1 MSRPATFRPSGFRNR
16 SEAGA
21 VVLDWDDESDAAM
34 TGPGE
39 TTPKIETVQPDEAL
53 PARLPDAYAHC
64 ASLVREQD
72 HDRYITCL
80 YAPEARRHG
89 LFALYAFSLEIA
101 RVRALVSE
109 PLPGEVRLQWWRDL
123 LEGQPNGEVQ
133 AHPVAAA
140 LLDTVKRYRLPIAP
154 LTNLIDARTFDLYD
168 DPMPSLR
175 DLEGYAGETAS
186 ALIRLACIVLAG
198 GRDPGGAT
206 ASGHAG
212 VAYAL
217 TGLMRAFPWHAA
229 EGQVYLP
236 ADILARNGVIRDDIV
251 RGRGG
256 PGVLYTLK
264 ELREIARN
272 HLTRLTSLTDT
283 IPAAVKSAF
292 LPVALVEPYLRQ
304 MERSGYDPYR
314 SIITLPAWRRQ
325 WIVWRAA
332 RRS

>member
-1 MSRPATFRPSGFRNR
+1 
-16 SEAGA
+16 
-21 VVLDWDDESDAAM
+21 M
-34 TGPGE
+34 TGRSG
-39 TTPKIETVQPDEAL
+39 TTPQIQSERRDDPVSAP
-53 PARLPDAYAHC
+53 LPDAYAHC
-64 ASLVREQD
+64 AALVREQD
-72 HDRYITCL
+72 QDRYIATL

-133 AHPVAAA
+133 GHPVAAA
-140 LLDTVKRYRLPIAP
+140 LLDTMKRYR
-154 LTNLIDARTFDLYD
+154 
-168 DPMPSLR
+168 LR
-175 DLEGYAGETAS
+175 DLEGYAGETSS

-206 ASGHAG
+206 ACGHAG

-236 ADILARNGVIRDDIV
+236 ADILSRNGVTRDDIV

-272 HLTRLTSLTDT
+272 HLKRLASLGDT
-283 IPAAVKSAF
+283 IPPAIKPAF
-292 LPVALVEPYLRQ
+292 LPVALVEPYLKQ
-304 MERSGYDPYR
+304 MERKGYDPYR
-314 SIITLPAWRRQ
+314 SIIALSAWRRQ
-325 WIVWRAA
+325 WILWKAA
-332 RRS
+332 RQG

>member
-1 MSRPATFRPSGFRNR
+1 
-16 SEAGA
+16 
-21 VVLDWDDESDAAM
+21 M

-39 TTPKIETVQPDEAL
+39 TKPQTETEPQPQVP
-53 PARLPDAYAHC
+53 PAGLADAYAHC
-64 ASLVREQD
+64 AALVREQD
-72 HDRYITCL
+72 HDRYISCL
-80 YAPEARRHG
+80 YAPDARRHG

-123 LEGQPNGEVQ
+123 LEGQPAGEAQ

-154 LTNLIDARTFDLYD
+154 LTDLIDARTFDLYD

-175 DLEGYAGETAS
+175 DLEGYAGETVG

-206 ASGHAG
+206 ACGHAG

-217 TGLMRAFPWHAA
+217 AGLMRSFPWHAA

-236 ADILARNGVIRDDIV
+236 ADILARNGVTRDDIV

-264 ELREIARN
+264 ELREIARS
-272 HLTRLTSLTDT
+272 HLKRLTSLSDT
-283 IPAAVKSAF
+283 VPPAMRPAF

-304 MERSGYDPYR
+304 MERPGYDPYR
-314 SIITLPAWRRQ
+314 TIITLPGWRRQ
-325 WIVWRAA
+325 WVIWRAA
-332 RRS
+332 RRR

>member
-1 MSRPATFRPSGFRNR
+1 M
-16 SEAGA
+16 AGR
-21 VVLDWDDESDAAM
+21 D
-34 TGPGE
+34 G
-39 TTPKIETVQPDEAL
+39 TTPQVQTDQRDDRV
-53 PARLPDAYAHC
+53 PARLPEAYAHC
-64 ASLVREQD
+64 AALVREQD
-72 HDRYITCL
+72 QDRYIATL

-89 LFALYAFSLEIA
+89 LFALYAFSQEIA

-109 PLPGEVRLQWWRDL
+109 PLPGEVRMQWWRDL

-133 AHPVAAA
+133 GHPVAAA

-154 LTNLIDARTFDLYD
+154 LTGLIDARTFDLYD

-175 DLEGYAGETAS
+175 DLDGYAGETSS

-198 GRDPGGAT
+198 GRDPGGAV
-206 ASGHAG
+206 ACGHAG

-217 TGLMRAFPWHAA
+217 AGLMRAFPWHAA

-236 ADILARNGVIRDDIV
+236 ADILARNGVTRDDIV

-272 HLTRLTSLTDT
+272 HLKQLASLSDT
-283 IPAAVKSAF
+283 IPPAVQAAF
-292 LPVALVEPYLRQ
+292 LPVALVEPYLRK
-304 MERSGYDPYR
+304 MEGKGYDPYR
-314 SIITLPAWRRQ
+314 TIITLPAWRRQ
-325 WIVWRAA
+325 WILWRAA
-332 RRS
+332 RKS